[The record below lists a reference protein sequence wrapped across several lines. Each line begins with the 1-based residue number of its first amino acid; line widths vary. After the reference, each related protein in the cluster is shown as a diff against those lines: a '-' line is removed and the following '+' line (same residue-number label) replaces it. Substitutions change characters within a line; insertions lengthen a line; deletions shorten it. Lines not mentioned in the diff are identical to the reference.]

1 LALQKAKLESYDGE
15 ESVSTLVTLPEELTT
30 EQKQYI
36 LAQNLVKING
46 MEVYINTVNLKAK
59 IQSTQQSSIEG
70 AGRGRVGEE
79 QLLDIAEV
87 VFVRIADAFVKNGST
102 VRETFGKYSITDLL
116 PDQSTVLDLLSPLGF
131 LEALKNELKMEELSE
146 IEVACLMRVLAK
158 PELENQIILNE
169 FALIMENFG
178 VPLVDQTIL
187 PEEDNDYIADGAE
200 KPKQYNLNN
209 IDVEGLLIL
218 RQVARFLLSEYLH
231 PREFFGKMVKPNVE
245 V

>member
-1 LALQKAKLESYDGE
+1 
-15 ESVSTLVTLPEELTT
+15 
-30 EQKQYI
+30 
-36 LAQNLVKING
+36 
-46 MEVYINTVNLKAK
+46 M
-59 IQSTQQSSIEG
+59 
-70 AGRGRVGEE
+70 
-79 QLLDIAEV
+79 
-87 VFVRIADAFVKNGST
+87 
-102 VRETFGKYSITDLL
+102 
-116 PDQSTVLDLLSPLGF
+116 LDLLSPLGF

-187 PEEDNDYIADGAE
+187 SEEDNDYIADGAE

>member
-1 LALQKAKLESYDGE
+1 
-15 ESVSTLVTLPEELTT
+15 
-30 EQKQYI
+30 
-36 LAQNLVKING
+36 
-46 MEVYINTVNLKAK
+46 
-59 IQSTQQSSIEG
+59 
-70 AGRGRVGEE
+70 
-79 QLLDIAEV
+79 
-87 VFVRIADAFVKNGST
+87 
-102 VRETFGKYSITDLL
+102 
-116 PDQSTVLDLLSPLGF
+116 VLDLLSPLGF

-187 PEEDNDYIADGAE
+187 SEEDNDYIADGAE